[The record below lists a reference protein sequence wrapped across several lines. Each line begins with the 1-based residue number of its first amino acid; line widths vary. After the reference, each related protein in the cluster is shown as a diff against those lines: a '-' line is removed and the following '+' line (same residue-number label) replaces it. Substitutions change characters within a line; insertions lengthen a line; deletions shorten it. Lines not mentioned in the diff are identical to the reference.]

1 MKNTNKLF
9 ISNLKILANIFPIK
23 KMQIYDLETTIVFH
37 TNNLLDGLLFF
48 KNNILCKF
56 KILTC
61 ISGIDYPNRAKKIK
75 NKFYFK
81 EDFQFRKPN
90 YRTWKEEAI
99 VLIISLGFIILL
111 YCQHLQIMQLTN
123 SVKELAE
130 SQELLKQELL
140 RKESQIQLLE
150 YAVTSSGLATDFA
163 SSKFYV
169 LPVIFCIGFLGSTYF
184 VTHGFGIASLKSLL
198 PTALC
203 TFIDTYLPF
212 IQIVEKYN
220 VFDEENK
227 IMWLIQIVNRSEAN
241 LYGRFLDEEDYL
253 GVNKFLWYL
262 ISFINS

>member
-1 MKNTNKLF
+1 MNYIKFIFSFNT
-9 ISNLKILANIFPIK
+9 
-23 KMQIYDLETTIVFH
+23 E
-37 TNNLLDGLLFF
+37 
-48 KNNILCKF
+48 
-56 KILTC
+56 
-61 ISGIDYPNRAKKIK
+61 DYCLPNATKKIK

-81 EDFQFRKPN
+81 DDFQFVTPN
-90 YRTWKEEAI
+90 YQTSKEVI
-99 VLIISLGFIILL
+99 VLIISLGIIILL

-123 SVKELAE
+123 SMKELAE

-150 YAVTSSGLATDFA
+150 YAVTSSELATDFA

-169 LPVIFCIGFLGSTYF
+169 LPVVCFCIGFLGSTYF

-203 TFIDTYLPF
+203 TFIHKYLPF
-212 IQIVEKYN
+212 IRIVEKYN

-253 GVNKFLWYL
+253 GVNEFLWSIL
-262 ISFINS
+262 LATPPIG